1 MGNICTASRYHH
13 TQRYDDI
20 KNKSKSKTKSG
31 SANKNCNKREVEKGR
46 MSEKVIN
53 NRIKCVNLKSN
64 SIVIYDEDLDD
75 IEKELTS
82 KITSNVEV

>member
-53 NRIKCVNLKSN
+53 NRLNCAFYTFKFNIEFCIVAGCNWFLSFNLKR
-64 SIVIYDEDLDD
+64 
-75 IEKELTS
+75 
-82 KITSNVEV
+82 